1 MRKDI
6 IFLENVE
13 SSIQKKV
20 LKFVKQWN
28 NNDEWIEVSTS
39 GSTGKPKKIK
49 LKKTNIKASA
59 KATIKHFNL
68 QANQNI
74 LLTMSTDFIAGKMMV
89 VRAIEGQL
97 NLIVASVQSNPLLT
111 KLPCKIDFSAFVPMQ
126 VSAILSNPLSKQNY
140 ESITKVII
148 GGAPIAYQLEQEL
161 QGLKNKTYAT
171 FGMTETISHIATR
184 NLKNKDKY
192 YNALPNVKFSQTKR
206 QQLVIDAPYLLN
218 QPLVTNDVVQLINA
232 QQFIW
237 KGRLDNVINSGG
249 VKLYP
254 ENIEKKIEKFFPN
267 NRFYVTSKSDKIL
280 GQKLILKI
288 ETNQIFYTQKIK
300 LSLKQVLSPYEIPKE
315 IILVKQFKETKT
327 GKVIRE

>member
-74 LLTMSTDFIAGKMMV
+74 LLAMSTDFIAGKMMV